1 MSNYPNM
8 SYCQCE
14 NTLLALKQVLDT
26 MESEG
31 PMFLKEM
38 NRTERRAFEELFG
51 YCESFLTLS
60 EELQAEL
67 ERDEYDGQPDEAQEW
82 ADFDP
87 DC

>member
-8 SYCQCE
+8 SYCMCE
-14 NTLLALKQVLDT
+14 NTLLALKQVLDA
-26 MESEG
+26 MQDEG

-51 YCESFLTLS
+51 YCESFLTMS
-60 EELQAEL
+60 EELEDEVA
-67 ERDEYDGQPDEAQEW
+67 RDEDDRQPDEAQEW
-82 ADFDP
+82 YDFDP